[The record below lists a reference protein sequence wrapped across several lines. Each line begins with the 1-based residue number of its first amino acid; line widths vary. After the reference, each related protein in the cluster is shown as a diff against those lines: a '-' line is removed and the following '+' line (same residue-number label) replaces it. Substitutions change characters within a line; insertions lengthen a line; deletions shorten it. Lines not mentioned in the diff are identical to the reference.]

1 MQEESKKS
9 ASEKLSSFLVVLKD
23 IKFLALAAIS
33 LAILGFAILSGD
45 GKKIILNSYEN
56 LTGHK
61 FESFSSIQDYSS
73 ETYIILKDRLS
84 RDTGFKVEDADIT
97 VFKESDT
104 LHKYRVALNDEIYF
118 YKVERRTDGTWL
130 ISKE

>member
-1 MQEESKKS
+1 MQEERKKS
-9 ASEKLSSFLVVLKD
+9 ASEKLNSLLVVFKD

-33 LAILGFAILSGD
+33 LAMLGFAIFSGD

-61 FESFSSIQDYSS
+61 LESFSPVQDYSN

-84 RDTGFKVEDADIT
+84 RDAGFKVEDADIT

-104 LHKYRVALNDEIYF
+104 LHKYRVALNDEIHF
-118 YKVERRTDGTWL
+118 YKVERRADGTWL
-130 ISKE
+130 ITKE